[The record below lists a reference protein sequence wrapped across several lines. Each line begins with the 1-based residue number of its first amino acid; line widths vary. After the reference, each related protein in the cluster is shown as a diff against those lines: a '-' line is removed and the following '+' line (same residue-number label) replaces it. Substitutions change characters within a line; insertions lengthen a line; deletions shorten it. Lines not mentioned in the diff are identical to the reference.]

1 MSRHVMEMLG
11 RSTVTIEDGKVIS
24 ITEPKV
30 KVCPL
35 FRDHRG
41 IQEFNE
47 DTIRENVE
55 FRIKDF
61 GMCNEDRQ
69 IRMGYFLSFG
79 VSEILCL
86 ALKNKMINAAVI
98 AADGCGTV
106 VLDDPE
112 IVQGMGGRISGIKE
126 TEPIPCVIE
135 GIGAERVLD
144 PKTAKIDQFDGVGK
158 AFAMHYHK
166 VAVTVTTGEAAQEIR
181 DCFGRNV
188 IIIAVHTTGTDDRG
202 ADMMFDFCDIIT
214 ACASKSIREKA
225 KTRAVLQAGKKVPVY
240 AASEAGAELIKAK
253 LDELGKQ
260 PDTELTE
267 SPEPLI

>member
-11 RSTVTIEDGKVIS
+11 KSRITIEDGKVVG
-24 ITEPKV
+24 ITEPQV

-47 DTIRENVE
+47 DSIRENAE

-61 GMCNEDRQ
+61 GMCNGDRK

-79 VSEILCL
+79 ISEILCL
-86 ALKNKMINAAVI
+86 ALKERIINAAVI

-112 IVQGMGGRISGIKE
+112 IVQGMGGRISGIVE
-126 TEPIPCVIE
+126 TEPIPCVVE
-135 GIGAERVLD
+135 GIGAERILD
-144 PKTAKIDQFDGVGK
+144 PKTARIDQFEGVGK

-166 VAVTVTTGEAAQEIR
+166 VAVTVTTPEAAQEIR

-188 IIIAVHTTGTDDRG
+188 IIIAVHTTGTTEKG
-202 ADMMFDFCDIIT
+202 AEMLFDYCDIIT
-214 ACASKSIREKA
+214 ACASRSIRESA

-240 AASEAGAELIKAK
+240 AATEEGAELIMAK
-253 LDELGKQ
+253 LKELGKE
-260 PDTELTE
+260 PDTELIE